1 MHRTVVKILK
11 LHSATMDLGG
21 IWDVPKRTFP
31 PHSNIESPKAWY
43 NMLWLTSRGLSR
55 GDQNAQFFLGTK
67 WGTSDQYIFWRNCN
81 RYTATH
87 SCWYL
92 PLLFLQFTKSDSHNM
107 VPVLTSRIYTEEV
120 KRLLFMWDVSSFI
133 SFKMN
138 TFGQLYFWQ

>member
-21 IWDVPKRTFP
+21 IWDVLKRTFP
-31 PHSNIESPKAWY
+31 PQWY
-43 NMLWLTSRGLSR
+43 WKSKGLIQHVMAHLTRFEFE
-55 GDQNAQFFLGTK
+55 QNAQFFLGAK

-87 SCWYL
+87 SCRYP
-92 PLLFLQFTKSDSHNM
+92 PLLFLQFVNSGSHNM
-107 VPVLTSRIYTEEV
+107 VPVLTSRTYTEEV